1 MREYIQTALNELT
14 DIDSGNFLPDG
25 IIEIGTTYFGYTLT
39 ENYQDSDFDKNDT
52 RRVSILGFITRKT
65 SSDENTLEII
75 DEASEAVRN
84 KLKELNFKISL
95 EDVTLTDEIRKIKV
109 TGYVYY
115 NSMNNNLVI

>member
-75 DEASEAVRN
+75 DNASEAVRD

>member
-1 MREYIQTALNELT
+1 MREYIQTALNELI

-52 RRVSILGFITRKT
+52 RRVSILGFITRKN

-75 DEASEAVRN
+75 DNASESVRD

-95 EDVTLTDEIRKIKV
+95 EDVTLTDDIRKIKV

-115 NSMNNNLVI
+115 NEINNNLVL

>member
-1 MREYIQTALNELT
+1 MREYIQTALNTLT
-14 DIDSGNFLPDG
+14 DIDSGNFQPDG
-25 IIEIGTTYFGYTLT
+25 IIEAGTTYFGYQLT
-39 ENYQDSDFDKNDT
+39 ENYQESDFDKNDT

-75 DEASEAVRN
+75 DEASETVRD